1 MKTKL
6 KLRNAGVR
14 NHPYWHIIVQGEK
27 KNLNGKYIERVGI
40 WMPRKT
46 KTIHRG
52 IVLNKH
58 KIRYWLSVGAEP
70 TKGVV
75 RLLNKFEFYPR
86 TPVPWGSASLYEKP
100 DKVYQIEGWKDQ
112 YKSKRNTMKYKQ
124 MLQEQINIVERQRR
138 IQAEAMANLGEGKYQ
153 DVLDLVKTNDIESEE
168 ADIFQRVEKFTE
180 LNKRFEKHRKEQW

>member
-27 KNLNGKYIERVGI
+27 KNLNGRYIEKVGM

-46 KTIHRG
+46 RTVKRG

-58 KIRYWLSVGAEP
+58 KIRYWLSVGAQP

-75 RLLNKFEFYPR
+75 RLLNKFEFYPK
-86 TPVPWGSASLYEKP
+86 TPVPWGSDNLYEKP
-100 DKVYQIEGWKDQ
+100 EKVYQIEGWKDHF
-112 YKSKRNTMKYKQ
+112 KNNKNPDWKYKQ

-138 IQAEAMANLGEGKYQ
+138 IQTEAIQSLG
-153 DVLDLVKTNDIESEE
+153 
-168 ADIFQRVEKFTE
+168 A
-180 LNKRFEKHRKEQW
+180 